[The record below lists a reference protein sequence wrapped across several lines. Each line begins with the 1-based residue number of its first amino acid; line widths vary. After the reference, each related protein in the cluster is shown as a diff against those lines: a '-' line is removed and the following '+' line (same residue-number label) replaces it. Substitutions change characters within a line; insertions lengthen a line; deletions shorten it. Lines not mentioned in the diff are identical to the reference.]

1 MGLLAAI
8 RDAVRDVGTGEV
20 APGPPGPPGPPA
32 PAETGDG
39 LLGWYPPGEPPKAA
53 YMHSCSCGCS
63 QADMG
68 PCWQCGRMVR
78 P

>member
-1 MGLLAAI
+1 VGILTALRAI
-8 RDAVRDVGTGEV
+8 RDVGTGEV
-20 APGPPGPPGPPA
+20 APGPLGPPA
-32 PAETGDG
+32 PAEAGDG